1 MTTPVWIGLGSNLG
15 DRKAILDAA
24 VAALDDA
31 PGVAVR
37 AVSSYHETL
46 PVGGPPDQ
54 GPFLNAA
61 ARLDTS
67 LDPHQLL
74 AVLQEIEDR
83 AGRVRKVR
91 WGERTLDLD
100 ILIYGCKFLDT
111 PELRL
116 PHPRLAFRRFVLAPL
131 AEIAPTIVDT
141 VSKRTIAGLL
151 ANLDRRPRLVALEG
165 PPGPRKATVF
175 RRLVDALNGFGVEWG
190 DLSANLALFENP
202 VLGFSD
208 FFERKIEALRVDRWA
223 ADPSQAPWFVADFL
237 LAGEINRY
245 ANSHF
250 WWTKVCPGATKADF
264 WAARPVLGRIREAA
278 RETLEPSFAVVLT
291 ERSESRRRPG
301 MMGTPLLWPDSTG
314 PDAIVDEV
322 LATCRAIEGV

>member
-1 MTTPVWIGLGSNLG
+1 MSTPVWIGLGSNLG

-24 VAALDDA
+24 VAALADA

-61 ARLDTS
+61 ASLNTS

-74 AVLQEIEDR
+74 AVMQEIENR

-111 PELRL
+111 PRLKL
-116 PHPRLAFRRFVLAPL
+116 PHPRLALRRFVLAPL

-141 VSKRTIAGLL
+141 MTGRTIADLL
-151 ANLDRRPRLVALEG
+151 ASFDRGPRLVAIEG
-165 PPGPRKATVF
+165 PRGSLKSEVF
-175 RRLVDALNGFGVEWG
+175 RRLVDELPAVGIVGEEAALEQVHAPPPGHSESY
-190 DLSANLALFENP
+190 L
-202 VLGFSD
+202 
-208 FFERKIEALRVDRWA
+208 RKAEALRADRWA
-223 ADPSQAPWFVADFL
+223 AETFPVKWL
-237 LAGEINRY
+237 LADYCLDLDRIK
-245 ANSHF
+245 NSPNYLASLHF
-250 WWTKVCPGATKADF
+250 EKITPGPIL
-264 WAARPVLGRIREAA
+264 RPL
-278 RETLEPSFAVVLT
+278 FAVLLPSSTWQSGPRLV
-291 ERSESRRRPG
+291 SI
-301 MMGTPLLWPDSTG
+301 PLLRPESTD

-322 LATCRAIEGV
+322 LATCRAIEGA